1 MVVSC
6 ASLYHTAGL
15 PGRFITYVSVMLHVT
30 LCTRG
35 SSFRYVLLTRGR
47 PVAGAFC
54 VTQLQHPR
62 SLFLHSPL
70 PMPVV
75 APKPPHPGLLRGQRG
90 GQAGFMPA
98 FWTLPGSAGMGMCG
112 SRKAAASANGSRAG
126 PSTHK
131 PLTRIHNLIMTSAP
145 SICPQS
151 RTAAHMWPTQR
162 PAHTLCRIGRCRTW
176 MAD

>member
-75 APKPPHPGLLRGQRG
+75 ALNPPTLACSGVRGEVRQDSCRPFGHSWGQRG
-90 GQAGFMPA
+90 WACVVAGRPRPRPMAAGQAPLS
-98 FWTLPGSAGMGMCG
+98 T
-112 SRKAAASANGSRAG
+112 N
-126 PSTHK
+126 PSPEFIT
-131 PLTRIHNLIMTSAP
+131 
-145 SICPQS
+145 
-151 RTAAHMWPTQR
+151 
-162 PAHTLCRIGRCRTW
+162 
-176 MAD
+176 